1 MADTDNFEARKAL
14 AIAAGWT
21 CTQIG
26 EIYLVESPDYVINGK
41 QEHYSWFDQYEYF
54 AWYELLMDAELY
66 DEITARIGGG

>member
-1 MADTDNFEARKAL
+1 MADADNFEARKAL

-26 EIYLVESPDYVINGK
+26 GIYLVESPDYINNGK
-41 QEHYSWFDQYEYF
+41 REQYSWFHESEYI

-66 DEITARIGGG
+66 DEITALLGGG